1 MDESDD
7 FDFLYKI
14 IVVGNSSVG
23 KTFLLANYVNKVTPS
38 KLPATVGVEI
48 AVKMAALRNGNIVK
62 AQLWDTAGQ
71 ERYNAIAKTHYRR
84 AHAALLVYD
93 ITSRE
98 SYEALGHWMK
108 ELKTYGQP
116 DMVIWIVG
124 NKEDLRKGDSA
135 QSGED
140 VDEIRRAQRTVP
152 AHEGIRF
159 AQKHRL
165 KSRRENGW
173 MHSLT
178 SAKTGYNV
186 SELFNGL
193 YEEIFETFGNTLA
206 KKHAWEPQEKV
217 LFDIPISQPSPR
229 KKCC

>member
-1 MDESDD
+1 MIKVMNQKGII
-7 FDFLYKI
+7 KI
-14 IVVGNSSVG
+14 RHQKGITEGMHQKRIITITHQNGIIKVV
-23 KTFLLANYVNKVTPS
+23 T
-38 KLPATVGVEI
+38 
-48 AVKMAALRNGNIVK
+48 
-62 AQLWDTAGQ
+62 
-71 ERYNAIAKTHYRR
+71 
-84 AHAALLVYD
+84 
-93 ITSRE
+93 
-98 SYEALGHWMK
+98 
-108 ELKTYGQP
+108 
-116 DMVIWIVG
+116 
-124 NKEDLRKGDSA
+124 
-135 QSGED
+135 
-140 VDEIRRAQRTVP
+140 